1 MGVAISGISERLEVV
16 DVPIHVQRDE
26 IPWVERRTG
35 VGPDSLV
42 AHESS
47 DVVSVGSIDIELI
60 HTPGHTPG
68 SQCFVVDG
76 RLVSGDTLFLEG
88 CGRTDLP
95 GADPEEQCEEQ
106 CEPCVGNGGDH
117 RVGEA
122 ERRREALDKLEGEL
136 KDVSSHLSGGWA
148 ERISVVKRGGRVTF
162 LVRFDDMEAMLV
174 VSAALE
180 QSRELF
186 RLVLE
191 EEGVGFQFWA
201 YVGVEFYAPEPG
213 PVKIRVML
221 DITGPVSTL

>member
-1 MGVAISGISERLEVV
+1 MIALGGQETLDLRAALAVAKADVAGWMHGIILQMADRAGHENFTGVAHVLDLSGFR
-16 DVPIHVQRDE
+16 
-26 IPWVERRTG
+26 
-35 VGPDSLV
+35 
-42 AHESS
+42 
-47 DVVSVGSIDIELI
+47 
-60 HTPGHTPG
+60 
-68 SQCFVVDG
+68 
-76 RLVSGDTLFLEG
+76 
-88 CGRTDLP
+88 
-95 GADPEEQCEEQ
+95 
-106 CEPCVGNGGDH
+106 
-117 RVGEA
+117 
-122 ERRREALDKLEGEL
+122 LEGEL